1 MKMFGSL
8 SAVRVKCVGRGTVAY
23 LTIHS
28 FKFKRHKYLNFKV
41 DLTYNISKFNEPWI
55 HVQFYSLLP
64 DQTGIAGTIIK
75 YY

>member
-1 MKMFGSL
+1 MRHDG
-8 SAVRVKCVGRGTVAY
+8 
-23 LTIHS
+23 

-41 DLTYNISKFNEPWI
+41 GLTYNISKFNEPWI
-55 HVQFYSLLP
+55 YVQFYSLLP